1 MKAVYPG
8 TFDPLTNGHLD
19 IIERAAN
26 IFDEVVVL
34 INQNPRKQN
43 LFTVE
48 ERVEMIQKSINTL
61 KNASKISVM
70 SGKGL
75 TVNIAEG
82 IGAKTMIRGIRA
94 VSDYEYELATATAN
108 MKINPS
114 IETFFL
120 IARPEYTFLSSS
132 TVKEIA
138 MNDGDIRDF
147 VPSPILEDVLKRLK
161 QNQSM

>member
-1 MKAVYPG
+1 MKACYPG

-34 INQNPRKQN
+34 INHNPRKHC

-48 ERVEMIQKSINTL
+48 ERKEMIEKSISTL
-61 KNASKISVM
+61 SNASKITVRV
-70 SGKGL
+70 GKGL
-75 TVNIAEG
+75 TVNIAENMQ
-82 IGAKTMIRGIRA
+82 AKTMIRGIRA
-94 VSDYEYELATATAN
+94 VTDYEYELATATAN
-108 MKINPS
+108 MKINPNV
-114 IETFFL
+114 ETFFL

-138 MNDGDIRDF
+138 MNDGDITEF
-147 VPSPILEDVLKRLK
+147 VPKPILEDVVKRLK
-161 QNQSM
+161 SV

>member
-1 MKAVYPG
+1 MKACYPG

-34 INQNPRKQN
+34 INHNPRKHC

-48 ERVEMIQKSINTL
+48 ERKEMIEKSISTLSNT
-61 KNASKISVM
+61 SKITVM
-70 SGKGL
+70 VGKGL
-75 TVNIAEG
+75 TVNIAEN
-82 IGAKTMIRGIRA
+82 IQAKTMIRGIRA
-94 VSDYEYELATATAN
+94 VTDYEFELATATAN
-108 MKINPS
+108 MKINPNV
-114 IETFFL
+114 ETFFL

-138 MNDGDIRDF
+138 LNDGDITEF
-147 VPSPILEDVLKRLK
+147 VPKPILEDVVKRLK
-161 QNQSM
+161 NV

>member
-1 MKAVYPG
+1 MKACYPG

-34 INQNPRKQN
+34 INHNPRKHC

-48 ERVEMIQKSINTL
+48 ERKEMIEKSISTL
-61 KNASKISVM
+61 SNASKITVM
-70 SGKGL
+70 VGKGL
-75 TVNIAEG
+75 TVNIAEN
-82 IGAKTMIRGIRA
+82 IQAKTMIRGIRA
-94 VSDYEYELATATAN
+94 VTDYEFELATATAN
-108 MKINPS
+108 MKINPNV
-114 IETFFL
+114 ETFFL

-138 MNDGDIRDF
+138 MNDGDITEF
-147 VPSPILEDVLKRLK
+147 VPKPILVDVVKRLK
-161 QNQSM
+161 NV

>member
-1 MKAVYPG
+1 
-8 TFDPLTNGHLD
+8 
-19 IIERAAN
+19 
-26 IFDEVVVL
+26 
-34 INQNPRKQN
+34 
-43 LFTVE
+43 
-48 ERVEMIQKSINTL
+48 
-61 KNASKISVM
+61 
-70 SGKGL
+70 
-75 TVNIAEG
+75 
-82 IGAKTMIRGIRA
+82 MIRGIRA

-138 MNDGDIRDF
+138 MNDGDICDF

>member
-1 MKAVYPG
+1 MKACYPG

-34 INQNPRKQN
+34 INHNPRKHC

-48 ERVEMIQKSINTL
+48 ERKEMIEKSISTLSNT
-61 KNASKISVM
+61 SKITVM
-70 SGKGL
+70 VGKGL
-75 TVNIAEG
+75 TVNIAEN
-82 IGAKTMIRGIRA
+82 IQAKTMIRGIRA
-94 VSDYEYELATATAN
+94 VTDYEFELATATAN
-108 MKINPS
+108 MKINPNV
-114 IETFFL
+114 ETFFL

-138 MNDGDIRDF
+138 MNDGDITEF
-147 VPSPILEDVLKRLK
+147 VPKPILEDVVKRLK
-161 QNQSM
+161 NV

>member
-48 ERVEMIQKSINTL
+48 ERDAQRSNF
-61 KNASKISVM
+61 
-70 SGKGL
+70 
-75 TVNIAEG
+75 
-82 IGAKTMIRGIRA
+82 AK
-94 VSDYEYELATATAN
+94 V
-108 MKINPS
+108 
-114 IETFFL
+114 
-120 IARPEYTFLSSS
+120 
-132 TVKEIA
+132 
-138 MNDGDIRDF
+138 
-147 VPSPILEDVLKRLK
+147 
-161 QNQSM
+161 NQSSFDLT

>member
-1 MKAVYPG
+1 MKACYPG

-34 INQNPRKQN
+34 INQNPRKHC

-48 ERVEMIQKSINTL
+48 ERKEMIEKSISTLSNT
-61 KNASKISVM
+61 SKITVM
-70 SGKGL
+70 VGKGL
-75 TVNIAEG
+75 TVNIAEN
-82 IGAKTMIRGIRA
+82 IQAKTMIRGIRA
-94 VSDYEYELATATAN
+94 VTDYEFELATATAN
-108 MKINPS
+108 MKINPNV
-114 IETFFL
+114 ETFFL

-138 MNDGDIRDF
+138 MNDGDITEF
-147 VPSPILEDVLKRLK
+147 VPKPILEDVVKRLK
-161 QNQSM
+161 NV

>member
-1 MKAVYPG
+1 MKACYPG

-34 INQNPRKQN
+34 INHNPRKQC
-43 LFTVE
+43 LFTID
-48 ERVEMIQKSINTL
+48 ERKEMIEKSISTL
-61 KNASKISVM
+61 PNANKISVM
-70 SGKGL
+70 IGKGL
-75 TVNIAEG
+75 TVNIAES

-94 VSDYEYELATATAN
+94 VTDYEYELATATAN
-108 MKINPS
+108 MKINPNV
-114 IETFFL
+114 ETFFL

-138 MNDGDIRDF
+138 MNDGDITDF
-147 VPSPILEDVLKRLK
+147 VPSPILNSVVQRLK
-161 QNQSM
+161 